1 MFRKKVFAYENSEGD
16 KGLLL
21 PLLTK
26 KRNGS
31 IGKNIQNGKSLVLI
45 QMITRITGHIF
56 SRSKM

>member
-1 MFRKKVFAYENSEGD
+1 MFKKKYMLMKTVRAT

-31 IGKNIQNGKSLVLI
+31 IGKNIQNGKSLILI